1 MSDHTFSIDPDRVT
15 IGFLY
20 DLEEVAS
27 AASVRK
33 LIDLYVT
40 ELGLDR
46 AQLRS
51 LKASQLKE
59 LGDQIRAAV
68 NVGNAN
74 A

>member
-1 MSDHTFSIDPDRVT
+1 MSDLTFSIDPDRVT

-27 AASVRK
+27 SASVRK

-51 LKASQLKE
+51 LRASQLKE

-74 A
+74 G

>member
-1 MSDHTFSIDPDRVT
+1 MSDATFTIDPDRVT

-27 AASVRK
+27 SASVRK

-68 NVGNAN
+68 AVGNAN
-74 A
+74 G

>member
-1 MSDHTFSIDPDRVT
+1 MSDLTFTIDPDRVT

-20 DLEEVAS
+20 DLEGVAS
-27 AASVRK
+27 SASVRK

-51 LKASQLKE
+51 LRANQLKE

-74 A
+74 G

>member
-1 MSDHTFSIDPDRVT
+1 MSDLTFSIDADRVT

-27 AASVRK
+27 AGSVRK

-46 AQLRS
+46 AQLRTMR
-51 LKASQLKE
+51 ASQLKE
-59 LGDQIRAAV
+59 LGDQIRAAIS
-68 NVGNAN
+68 VGNAN
-74 A
+74 G

>member
-1 MSDHTFSIDPDRVT
+1 MSETTFTIDADRVT

-27 AASVRK
+27 SASVRK

-46 AQLRS
+46 AQIRS

-68 NVGNAN
+68 SVGNAN
-74 A
+74 G